1 MSNASD
7 ARQSALDGVLDA
19 RQATAALAGDLFEVA
34 DAVAGQPALR
44 RALTDPGTP
53 DDARADLVHALF
65 DSRTGADAV
74 AVLAEAAKLRWSNPT
89 ELVDALERQAVRALL
104 TQAQDTGRLDE
115 VEDQLFKV
123 ERLVAA
129 SPDLRATLGDR
140 RSDLAARTDLL
151 GGLLAGKVDAVTDQ
165 LARRAVGA
173 RRRTFELTL
182 EDYLKT
188 AADLRSRAVA
198 TVEVARPLSD
208 DQLARLRTAL
218 SRQVGRDVKVRV
230 VVDPAVLGGVRVTLG
245 DEVIEGT
252 VAGRLHDARRR
263 LA

>member
-1 MSNASD
+1 M
-7 ARQSALDGVLDA
+7 
-19 RQATAALAGDLFEVA
+19 
-34 DAVAGQPALR
+34 
-44 RALTDPGTP
+44 
-53 DDARADLVHALF
+53 
-65 DSRTGADAV
+65 
-74 AVLAEAAKLRWSNPT
+74 
-89 ELVDALERQAVRALL
+89 RALL

-140 RSDLAARTDLL
+140 RTDLAARTDLP

-173 RRRTFELTL
+173 RRRTFELTPRGL
-182 EDYLKT
+182 PED
-188 AADLRSRAVA
+188 AADLRLGEAAA
-198 TVEVARPLSD
+198 TVEVARPFRRPVGPPAD
-208 DQLARLRTAL
+208 GAL
-218 SRQVGRDVKVRV
+218 PAGRPRREG
-230 VVDPAVLGGVRVTLG
+230 PRRRRPGRAGRRPGHLG